1 MEAGLWTELS
11 AYQHISEY
19 LSVFFDIGA
28 FWISGTSCGTV
39 EEWLTLLPSK
49 QVLVLNLWVSWD
61 LSVWSLHFVCLH
73 GWLPLKDMHIRLID
87 ESGASSVESV
97 RGQKKNKSSSPND
110 NIKLLLLPSNTTNT
124 SHMSVSKTS
133 VYKWQKTSQPYVTT
147 WCINSR

>member
-28 FWISGTSCGTV
+28 FWISWTSCGTA

-73 GWLPLKDMHIRLID
+73 GWLPPKDMHIRID